1 MEIKIHPHCLAR
13 IQERG
18 TTIGEVEQTI
28 LTGEQF
34 PAKYGRTGFRK
45 NFIYEQEWNR
55 KFYRNKQ
62 VEAFAVQENNEWLV
76 ITVIT
81 HYF

>member
-1 MEIKIHPHCLAR
+1 MKVNIHPHCLER
-13 IQERG
+13 IKERG
-18 TTIGEVEQTI
+18 TSVIEVEETI
-28 LTGEQF
+28 LTGEKF

-45 NFIYEQEWNR
+45 NFIYEQEWNE

-62 VEAFAVQENNEWLV
+62 VEVFATQENNEWMV
-76 ITVIT
+76 ITVLT

>member
-1 MEIKIHPHCLAR
+1 MKVNILPHCLER

-18 TTIGEVEQTI
+18 TTVKEVEETI
-28 LTGEQF
+28 LTGEKF

-45 NFIYEQEWNR
+45 NFIYEKERNE

-62 VEAFAVQENNEWLV
+62 VEAFATLENNEWMV